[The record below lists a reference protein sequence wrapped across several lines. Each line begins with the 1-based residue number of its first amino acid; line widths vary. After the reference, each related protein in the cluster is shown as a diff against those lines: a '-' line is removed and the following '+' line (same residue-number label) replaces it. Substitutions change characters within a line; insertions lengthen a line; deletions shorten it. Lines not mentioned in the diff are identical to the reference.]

1 MNQIWMTV
9 IYNTLLIKEKKDE
22 IEINYVCVCGGGGLF
37 FSSLGIKEKTRI
49 CYNILGGFKKW
60 CIKDVFGCR
69 NVKTVT
75 KSIS

>member
-1 MNQIWMTV
+1 M
-9 IYNTLLIKEKKDE
+9 
-22 IEINYVCVCGGGGLF
+22 CVCGGGGLF

-49 CYNILGGFKKW
+49 CYNIFGGFKKW